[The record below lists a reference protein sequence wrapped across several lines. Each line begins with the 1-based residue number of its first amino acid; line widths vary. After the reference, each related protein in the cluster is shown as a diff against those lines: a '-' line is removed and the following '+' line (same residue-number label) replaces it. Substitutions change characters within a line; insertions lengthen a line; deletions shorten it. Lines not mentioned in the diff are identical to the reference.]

1 MTTYPDLKNEPE
13 LLKIKTRDD
22 EIKNLKYQTEK
33 HDHENILKS
42 LKIDNEY
49 YKKKYKNLNKKK
61 VFMIVSEILIGTAGL
76 TVGSGL
82 TISGLAPVGLVCA
95 SSISFLT
102 SISTL
107 ITNEYISK
115 LKIRYTKL
123 RDWINVITL
132 LYEKTLKQS
141 MIDKKIDEKEAQE
154 LKKIY
159 NHYLDKRKEIMKNTQ
174 FRVEDVFG
182 DVILKDNLCHEQ
194 ITKLNNFLA
203 KMM

>member
-33 HDHENILKS
+33 HDYENILKS

-49 YKKKYKNLNKKK
+49 YRKKYKNLNKKK
-61 VFMIVSEILIGTAGL
+61 VFMIVSEILIGGVGL
-76 TVGSGL
+76 GVGSGL
-82 TISGLAPVGLVCA
+82 TVSGLAPVGIMCA
-95 SSISFLT
+95 GSISFL
-102 SISTL
+102 SSLSTL

-115 LKIRYTKL
+115 LTIRYTKL

-159 NHYLDKRKEIMKNTQ
+159 NHYLDKRSGIMKNTQ
-174 FRVEDVFG
+174 F
-182 DVILKDNLCHEQ
+182 KS
-194 ITKLNNFLA
+194 
-203 KMM
+203 